1 MNNGSTSNKSETD
14 WARLDAMNDKDID
27 LSDCPE
33 VTPEMF
39 SKAVVRRSS
48 RQQTAPKAIITLSI
62 DPEVMAWFEA
72 QGDQAEQQMAL
83 ALKIYAEANKAYA
96 KTAIADLGDEPV

>member
-1 MNNGSTSNKSETD
+1 MSNESISSESKTD
-14 WARLDAMNDKDID
+14 WVRLDAMTDADID

-39 SKAVVRRSS
+39 AGAVVRKSINNR
-48 RQQTAPKAIITLSI
+48 AKVTLTI
-62 DPEVMAWFEA
+62 DRDVLAWFEV
-72 QGDQAEQQMAL
+72 QGDKADIQMAL

-96 KTAIADLGDEPV
+96 IADRA

>member
-1 MNNGSTSNKSETD
+1 MNNKSILSKSETD
-14 WARLDAMNDKDID
+14 WARIDAMTDADID

-39 SKAVVRRSS
+39 AGAVVRRSVNNRS
-48 RQQTAPKAIITLSI
+48 KVTVMI
-62 DPEVMAWFEA
+62 DRDVLEWFQA
-72 QGDQAEQQMAL
+72 QGDRADLQMAL

-96 KTAIADLGDEPV
+96 LDR

>member
-1 MNNGSTSNKSETD
+1 MNNKSILSKSETD
-14 WARLDAMNDKDID
+14 WARIDAMTDADID

-39 SKAVVRRSS
+39 AGAVVRRSVNNRS
-48 RQQTAPKAIITLSI
+48 KVTVTI
-62 DPEVMAWFEA
+62 DRDVLEWFQA
-72 QGDQAEQQMAL
+72 QGDRADLQMAL

-96 KTAIADLGDEPV
+96 LDR

>member
-1 MNNGSTSNKSETD
+1 MNNKSILSKSETD
-14 WARLDAMNDKDID
+14 WARIDVMNDADID

-39 SKAVVRRSS
+39 AGAVVRRSVNNRS
-48 RQQTAPKAIITLSI
+48 KVTVTI
-62 DPEVMAWFEA
+62 DRDVLEWFQA
-72 QGDQAEQQMAL
+72 QGDRADIQMAL

-96 KTAIADLGDEPV
+96 LDR

>member
-1 MNNGSTSNKSETD
+1 MNNKSILSKSETD
-14 WARLDAMNDKDID
+14 WARIDAMTDADID

-39 SKAVVRRSS
+39 AGAVVRRSANN
-48 RQQTAPKAIITLSI
+48 RAKVTVTI
-62 DPEVMAWFEA
+62 DRDVLEWFQA
-72 QGDQAEQQMAL
+72 QGDRADLQMAL

-96 KTAIADLGDEPV
+96 LDR